1 MYLKKFYLYQYH
13 IQLFLVEHWYE
24 RKLLCVELSGSGD
37 AMGTD
42 VEMSKRK
49 PDISDTFRLAVNTN
63 KNRIWNILKKRYREL
78 SELPVNSKRFILN
91 NNNVVLDYNED
102 FDKEMSIFDE
112 DAYLYYEY
120 NMDFYP
126 KIELSLESQI
136 TFAKELVEIF
146 RGGGVE
152 AEIISEFEH
161 LLDG

>member
-1 MYLKKFYLYQYH
+1 MNGSCC
-13 IQLFLVEHWYE
+13 VWN
-24 RKLLCVELSGSGD
+24 LLAVVM

-49 PDISDTFRLAVNTN
+49 PEISDTFRLAVNTN

-102 FDKEMSIFDE
+102 FDKEMSISDE

>member
-1 MYLKKFYLYQYH
+1 MNGSCC
-13 IQLFLVEHWYE
+13 VWN
-24 RKLLCVELSGSGD
+24 LLAVVM

-49 PDISDTFRLAVNTN
+49 PEISDTFRLAVNTN

-102 FDKEMSIFDE
+102 FDKEMSISDE

-146 RGGGVE
+146 GGSGVE

>member
-1 MYLKKFYLYQYH
+1 MNGSCC
-13 IQLFLVEHWYE
+13 VWN
-24 RKLLCVELSGSGD
+24 LLAVVM

-49 PDISDTFRLAVNTN
+49 PEISDTFRLAVNTN

-102 FDKEMSIFDE
+102 FDKEMSISDE

-161 LLDG
+161 LLDGWKESGIWRTDKR

>member
-1 MYLKKFYLYQYH
+1 MNGSCC
-13 IQLFLVEHWYE
+13 VWN
-24 RKLLCVELSGSGD
+24 LLAVVM

-49 PDISDTFRLAVNTN
+49 PEISDTFRLAVNTN

-78 SELPVNSKRFILN
+78 SELPVNSKIFILN

-102 FDKEMSIFDE
+102 FDKEMSISDE

-120 NMDFYP
+120 YMDFYP
-126 KIELSLESQI
+126 KKELSLESQI

-146 RGGGVE
+146 GGSGVE

-161 LLDG
+161 LLDGWKESGIWRTDRC